1 MTCVQKN
8 RLKPSILKHYFGV
21 FPAHA
26 GSPHIPPDSKKPDHP
41 ETEWPGHHARLPA
54 VVPDAIASSGIA
66 DGDLPENTAADQT
79 AVVLPQVAELRT
91 RMYMMMV

>member
-1 MTCVQKN
+1 MFKKKS
-8 RLKPSILKHYFGV
+8 LKTFHSQTLYWGV
-21 FPAHA
+21 ASPCGH
-26 GSPHIPPDSKKPDHP
+26 PHIPPDSKKPDHP
-41 ETEWPGHHARLPA
+41 ETEWPGRHARLPA